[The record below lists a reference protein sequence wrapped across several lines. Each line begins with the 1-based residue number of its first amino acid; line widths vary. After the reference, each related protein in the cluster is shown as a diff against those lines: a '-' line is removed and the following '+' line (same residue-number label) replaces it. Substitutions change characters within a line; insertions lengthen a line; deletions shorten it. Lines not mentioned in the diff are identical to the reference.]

1 MASSF
6 PLNRVTIS
14 YEGIRV
20 RGFLGP
26 RIAVPWRDIEL
37 IERTSRGVRFH
48 FVTERMPIEV
58 STPHYKALIEAIVNT
73 RPDKYDPTITNVRW
87 WRIEERW

>member
-1 MASSF
+1 
-6 PLNRVTIS
+6 
-14 YEGIRV
+14 
-20 RGFLGP
+20 
-26 RIAVPWRDIEL
+26 
-37 IERTSRGVRFH
+37 
-48 FVTERMPIEV
+48 MPIEV